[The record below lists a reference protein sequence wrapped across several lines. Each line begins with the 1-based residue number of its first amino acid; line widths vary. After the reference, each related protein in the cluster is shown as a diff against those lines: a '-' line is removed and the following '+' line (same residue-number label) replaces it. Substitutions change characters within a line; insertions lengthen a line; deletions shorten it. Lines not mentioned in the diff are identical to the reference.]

1 MTVVRSGGLINW
13 SLKGMDRIAQ
23 NVQNLINT
31 YRYEI
36 PYHRTMGLSG
46 SLIDQPSNIQAAEA
60 RVEIAQMIATYEPRA
75 NVMDIRIS
83 VDGDGNVATEVV
95 LE

>member
-1 MTVVRSGGLINW
+1 MTVVRAGGLIDW
-13 SLKGMDRIAQ
+13 SLRGTDRIAQ
-23 NVQNLINT
+23 NVQNLLNT

-36 PYHRTMGLSG
+36 PFHRTMGLPG
-46 SLIDQPSNIQAAEA
+46 SLVDRPVNVQAAEA

-75 NVMDIRIS
+75 NVKDIRFS
-83 VDGDGNVATEVV
+83 VDGDGSVVTEVV